1 MPSPTDLPLVLRPA
15 TSADIPLLERWD
27 EDPDVIGATSDDGT
41 PDIGFGAY
49 WEEEIARQSG
59 CRRGVGGNR
68 RVALSPADL
77 NAKTGG

>member
-1 MPSPTDLPLVLRPA
+1 MRATYVTLPGIGGSGDPHWQTLWER
-15 TSADIPLLERWD
+15 ADR
-27 EDPDVIGATSDDGT
+27 
-41 PDIGFGAY
+41 
-49 WEEEIARQSG
+49 